1 MSEHL
6 RLGNIEV
13 DVVFKD
19 IKNVHLGVYPPTG
32 RVRIAAP
39 ERMSLET
46 VRLFAI
52 GKLGWI
58 KAQQRKLLAQER
70 EAPREYLERESHY
83 LWGKRYLLEI
93 HATKGRQ
100 HVLVGHKS
108 LGLHVLPD
116 ASLDRRAAV
125 LEDFYRETLRD
136 AARPLIQK
144 WEKKLGV
151 KVERF
156 FIQKMKTMWGSC
168 NAQRQTIRLN
178 LELAKKPA
186 DCLDYVVLHEMCHL
200 LVPDHGERFVALLDQ
215 HMPGWETIRQRLNDA
230 PLSLTRTKAEDD
242 EPIFNE

>member
-1 MSEHL
+1 MSEQL
-6 RLGNIEV
+6 RLGDIEI

-19 IKNVHLGVYPPTG
+19 IKNVHLGVYPPAG

-39 ERMSLET
+39 ERMSLEA

-93 HATKGRQ
+93 HETKGRQ
-100 HVLVGHKS
+100 HVSVWHKTI
-108 LGLHVLPD
+108 GLHVLPN
-116 ASLDRRAAV
+116 ASQNRRAAV

-144 WEKKLGV
+144 WEKSLGV

-168 NAQRQTIRLN
+168 NAQRKTIRLN
-178 LELAKKPA
+178 LELVKKPS

-215 HMPGWETIRQRLNDA
+215 HMPGWETIRQRLNEA
-230 PLSLTRTKAEDD
+230 PLSLTHTKAEED
-242 EPIFNE
+242 ELIFNE